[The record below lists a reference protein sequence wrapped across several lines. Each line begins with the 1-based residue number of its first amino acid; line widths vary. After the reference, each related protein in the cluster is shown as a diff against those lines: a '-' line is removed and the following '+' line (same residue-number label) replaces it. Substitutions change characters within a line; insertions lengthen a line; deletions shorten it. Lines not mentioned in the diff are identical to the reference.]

1 MTSIFH
7 VLSHSNIPKR
17 LRKVS
22 WVVKSAVPATS
33 CRPGGTVGGPE
44 LRGGTGA
51 CAIASSPP
59 GDSGYAMGCQF
70 GETSPIISMEIP
82 IEQR

>member
-1 MTSIFH
+1 M
-7 VLSHSNIPKR
+7 
-17 LRKVS
+17 
-22 WVVKSAVPATS
+22 PATS

-70 GETSPIISMEIP
+70 GETSPIISKYLLNNDKRAICYIYMYVCMYV
-82 IEQR
+82 